1 MKMNLLLLGALNVS
15 IASYKRR
22 VSLMHHSCFPNTGKF
37 SKKCLQSLKEVFY
50 DSTRSNH
57 VDIFTCANLLRVN
70 KTVVQLVEECMKPTL
85 PWTFNQKTVLA
96 AFLNCSI
103 FFFILMN
110 DSV

>member
-1 MKMNLLLLGALNVS
+1 MTAPEATTW
-15 IASYKRR
+15 I
-22 VSLMHHSCFPNTGKF
+22 F
-37 SKKCLQSLKEVFY
+37 SPVQTYS
-50 DSTRSNH
+50 
-57 VDIFTCANLLRVN
+57 VN